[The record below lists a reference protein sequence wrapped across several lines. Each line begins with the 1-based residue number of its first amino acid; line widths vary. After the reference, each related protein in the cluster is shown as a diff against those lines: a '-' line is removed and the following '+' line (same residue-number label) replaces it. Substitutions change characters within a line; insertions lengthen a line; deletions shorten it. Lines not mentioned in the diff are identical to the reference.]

1 MVDAIGQAIDA
12 SVEKDGAVV
21 VEKHEEVVEEQLDYN
36 ALRAEAQDLWM
47 KMVGSGDNANEE
59 MAKRIMKRVEMI
71 FGHPMKISEISE
83 DQVDL
88 LQLVVLDMRDLAK
101 S

>member
-1 MVDAIGQAIDA
+1 M
-12 SVEKDGAVV
+12 
-21 VEKHEEVVEEQLDYN
+21 
-36 ALRAEAQDLWM
+36 
-47 KMVGSGDNANEE
+47 ANGEPDEE

-88 LQLVVLDMRDLAK
+88 LNLVVIDMRDLIQ
-101 S
+101 